1 MRRVTK
7 GAIGTLA
14 ATLLLAS
21 GPCPGAE
28 TATAVVFTLSSI
40 PVRAHGAA
48 VVELDRR
55 DQLAAALGA
64 ALPADPAKALAEARR
79 RLTSPEGRER
89 QKDLVQ
95 AAAGNA
101 LAARLGVDRLPAVVV
116 DGRYAVYGVRDVGRA
131 LDLVTAWR
139 MEKETSVTS
148 GPGKARSS
156 PMPRPGTPPARSL
169 AGKPAP

>member
-1 MRRVTK
+1 M
-7 GAIGTLA
+7 
-14 ATLLLAS
+14 TLLLAS
-21 GPCPGAE
+21 GFCAAAE

-40 PVRAHGAA
+40 PVRSLGAA

-55 DQLAAALGA
+55 DRLVAALGLG
-64 ALPADPAKALAEARR
+64 LPADPEEALAEARR
-79 RLTSPEGRER
+79 RLASPEGRDR
-89 QKDLVQ
+89 RRDLAR

-101 LAARLGVDRLPAVVV
+101 LAARLGIDRLPAVVV

-156 PMPRPGTPPARSL
+156 PLPRPGTPPARSL
-169 AGKPAP
+169 AGERTP